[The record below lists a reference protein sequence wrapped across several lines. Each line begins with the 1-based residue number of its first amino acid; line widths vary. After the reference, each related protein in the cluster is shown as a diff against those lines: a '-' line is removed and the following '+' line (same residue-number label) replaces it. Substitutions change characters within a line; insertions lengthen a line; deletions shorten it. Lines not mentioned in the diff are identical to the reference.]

1 MENSTQTG
9 PKRLYFRHISE
20 NPTSGAQRWE
30 MSKGMEQ
37 EVAAW
42 LEEQGKTI
50 EETVRG
56 YRETQGRVR
65 FTTGIGYA
73 ILDADVLGGEG
84 SGKAERRF
92 EEERNVR
99 LVQVHGRRTGEMMA
113 EW

>member
-1 MENSTQTG
+1 MVNTQETT

-30 MSKGMEQ
+30 MSKDMEL

-42 LEEQGKTI
+42 LAAQNKTI

-65 FTTGIGYA
+65 FTTGIGYS
-73 ILDADVLGGEG
+73 ILDADVLGGDG
-84 SGKAERRF
+84 SGKAERQF
-92 EEERNVR
+92 QEDRNAY